1 MTKSNDI
8 KKSNL
13 LNNKKLVL
21 TKKYYSD
28 TKDTLEFDV
37 LEKKDN
43 IDFHKWCL
51 MRLEWTVSLSR
62 APIHQPE
69 KWWSQTIDHRLI
81 ALLAVNS
88 RYNSLPTQ
96 YCQDI
101 NNQFYVT
108 MKTVHNLCSASHTTL
123 QKIVRDGMHRKD
135 LIALKSDI
143 GDKRQSIFTASK
155 KLVTGIQNIKSWA
168 GL

>member
-13 LNNKKLVL
+13 LNNEKLEL
-21 TKKYYSD
+21 AKKYYRD
-28 TKDTLEFDV
+28 TKSKLEFDV
-37 LEKKDN
+37 LDKKDN

-123 QKIVRDGMHRKD
+123 QKIVREGMHRKD